1 MIAHGEGWKIASA
14 SAEDDREFAGET
26 WEPMM
31 RGAFHPLGG
40 LPEALLLDIDQFGLT
55 GIGWKHADAS
65 GWDSRPRSMDFRALM
80 DCKVLEI
87 IV

>member
-1 MIAHGEGWKIASA
+1 MGFPVIAHGEGWKIASA
-14 SAEDDREFAGET
+14 SAEDDR
-26 WEPMM
+26 
-31 RGAFHPLGG
+31 PLGG